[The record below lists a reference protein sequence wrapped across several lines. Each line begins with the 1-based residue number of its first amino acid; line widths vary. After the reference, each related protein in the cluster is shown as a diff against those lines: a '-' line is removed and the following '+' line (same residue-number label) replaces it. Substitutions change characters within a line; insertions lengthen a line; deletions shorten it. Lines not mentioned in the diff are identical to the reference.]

1 MLLYIQVEA
10 GQSLS
15 VLVQVIHPDYISYE
29 ASIIS
34 CLPGHWI
41 SAHLGRLPLFWS
53 VCGTLVK
60 IQIGPDS
67 FGSIFGKETFLF
79 DHVYTANLI

>member
-1 MLLYIQVEA
+1 MFLYMLLYIQVEA

-15 VLVQVIHPDYISYE
+15 VLVQVIHPDMCTLRSKHH
-29 ASIIS
+29 S

-79 DHVYTANLI
+79 DHV

>member
-1 MLLYIQVEA
+1 MEA

-15 VLVQVIHPDYISYE
+15 VLVQVIHPDIYISYISYE
-29 ASIIS
+29 ASIII

-79 DHVYTANLI
+79 DHV